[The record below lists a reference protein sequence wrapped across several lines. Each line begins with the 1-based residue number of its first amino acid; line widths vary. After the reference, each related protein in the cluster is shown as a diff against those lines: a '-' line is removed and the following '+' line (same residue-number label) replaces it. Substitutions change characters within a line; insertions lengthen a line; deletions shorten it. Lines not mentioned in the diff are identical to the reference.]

1 MMKSRKV
8 AIGPKLRIV
17 LRLLFFVFALLVINS
32 VYLSTITWLEWL
44 TDKSLQD
51 QTYLFMFLI
60 HLVLGLLLIVP
71 FIIYGIIHIGNT
83 KNRRN
88 KRAIKAGYALFF
100 FSILLL
106 ISGLLLTRG
115 IPYLEIKNIQARQ
128 ITYWVHVIVPFVV
141 IWLFV
146 MHRLAGPKLSWKPSK
161 WTIYA
166 TVLIMGIL
174 AWAQQDTFYPKVIQY
189 KEINPLFAP
198 SFAQTSTKKH
208 ISIKDLDNNQYC
220 KNCHQDVH
228 DGWMNSVHKV
238 SSFNNQSYSFAVNNT
253 REFLKKRDGH
263 HQESRFCA
271 ACHDPVVLF
280 SGEFDKDIDFT
291 KTEIGQAGI
300 TCTACHA
307 ISKVNSI
314 KGNGAY
320 TLDIPEQYPFTYSE
334 MPFLQWINQ
343 TLVKAKPDFHK
354 TSYLKPLHKT
364 SDFCSTC
371 HKVSIPES
379 FNNYKWLRGQNHYDS
394 FFLSGVSGHAVA
406 SFYYPP
412 KAKEKCADCHMPFQ
426 DSDDFGSITESFSG
440 KSKVHSHFFESAN
453 SGIRYLNNLKPD
465 PNNEMLKGSLSI
477 DIFGVKQDGNISGE
491 LIAPLMDETTPLQA
505 GRKYLL
511 ESVVR
516 TVKLGHAFTQG
527 TSDSNQVWVEM
538 KVYHN
543 GQLIGLSGGIN
554 DEGQVDDWSYFINAY
569 VLDKQGNRIDRRNVE
584 DIFTALYNHSIP
596 PGAATVIHYELNL
609 PADLLGEVTVE
620 TQVYY
625 RKFDTTYYRLF
636 SDDENK
642 INDLP
647 IVTLASDSHTFNI
660 QSDEVNY
667 SIVQKD
673 WQRWNDYGIGLMR
686 SKAFIQAEFAF
697 KRVADLGRAEGWIN
711 LTRTYIQQGQ
721 LDEALQSLNQAAKNK
736 DFRFTWQLAYFAGV
750 INLQNGFI
758 QKAIDNFEQVYQS
771 AFINAQEAN
780 FDFSKDYKFV
790 TLYAQTVFQRSKM
803 LNDSAREDLQQK
815 SLELYQSVLVL
826 NPELADAHFGI
837 FQLYAAMGDAE
848 KAKFHK
854 QQHEKYKVDDSA
866 HDSVIAIAR
875 SNNKAADHA
884 AEDIVIYS
892 LNHLNGFRSV
902 NEFIQNNKITT
913 E

>member
-1 MMKSRKV
+1 
-8 AIGPKLRIV
+8 
-17 LRLLFFVFALLVINS
+17 
-32 VYLSTITWLEWL
+32 
-44 TDKSLQD
+44 
-51 QTYLFMFLI
+51 
-60 HLVLGLLLIVP
+60 
-71 FIIYGIIHIGNT
+71 
-83 KNRRN
+83 
-88 KRAIKAGYALFF
+88 
-100 FSILLL
+100 
-106 ISGLLLTRG
+106 
-115 IPYLEIKNIQARQ
+115 
-128 ITYWVHVIVPFVV
+128 
-141 IWLFV
+141 
-146 MHRLAGPKLSWKPSK
+146 
-161 WTIYA
+161 
-166 TVLIMGIL
+166 
-174 AWAQQDTFYPKVIQY
+174 
-189 KEINPLFAP
+189 
-198 SFAQTSTKKH
+198 
-208 ISIKDLDNNQYC
+208 
-220 KNCHQDVH
+220 
-228 DGWMNSVHKV
+228 MNSVHKV

-554 DEGQVDDWSYFINAY
+554 DEGQVDDWSYLINAY

-584 DIFTALYNHSIP
+584 DIWDFYVGELKCADISFQPLHNEFRRCVMTFVRDEWEHMEQIP
-596 PGAATVIHYELNL
+596 YAPDGKVIQDVKHCADDGDMAYVNADYVTWKQNYLQGFSVTNSPTDFFPYDLWAASWTQVAGATL
-609 PADLLGEVTVE
+609 PA
-620 TQVYY
+620 
-625 RKFDTTYYRLF
+625 
-636 SDDENK
+636 
-642 INDLP
+642 
-647 IVTLASDSHTFNI
+647 TFTPW
-660 QSDEVNY
+660 SC
-667 SIVQKD
+667 
-673 WQRWNDYGIGLMR
+673 
-686 SKAFIQAEFAF
+686 
-697 KRVADLGRAEGWIN
+697 
-711 LTRTYIQQGQ
+711 
-721 LDEALQSLNQAAKNK
+721 
-736 DFRFTWQLAYFAGV
+736 
-750 INLQNGFI
+750 
-758 QKAIDNFEQVYQS
+758 
-771 AFINAQEAN
+771 
-780 FDFSKDYKFV
+780 
-790 TLYAQTVFQRSKM
+790 
-803 LNDSAREDLQQK
+803 
-815 SLELYQSVLVL
+815 
-826 NPELADAHFGI
+826 
-837 FQLYAAMGDAE
+837 
-848 KAKFHK
+848 
-854 QQHEKYKVDDSA
+854 
-866 HDSVIAIAR
+866 
-875 SNNKAADHA
+875 
-884 AEDIVIYS
+884 
-892 LNHLNGFRSV
+892 
-902 NEFIQNNKITT
+902 
-913 E
+913 